1 MKTTFN
7 LQRFAEKT
15 SVQGKQMV
23 LLLRPSSKRAT
34 AANLLSLETEHSI
47 SISKDA
53 SSTATKEGTIRTPG
67 SPEVEITSTS
77 VLSAGDQMIS
87 DLKSAMLGDEIIDIW
102 RVNLAE
108 KGTGENKYKGTY
120 YQGYLTSMELSAP
133 ADGQVEV
140 SLTFGVNGA
149 GVDGETTVTADQVEE
164 ALYAFKDTLAVT
176 GA

>member
-7 LQRFAEKT
+7 LQRFAEKV

-108 KGTGENKYKGTY
+108 KGTGDNKYKGTY

-164 ALYAFKDTLAVT
+164 ALYAFKDTVAVT

>member
-67 SPEVEITSTS
+67 SPEVEISSTS
-77 VLSAGDQMIS
+77 VLSVADETIDQ
-87 DLKSAMLGDEIIDIW
+87 LKAAMLGDEIIDLW
-102 RVNLAE
+102 RANLAE
-108 KGTGENKYKGTY
+108 PGTGDNKYKGTY
-120 YQGYLTSMELSAP
+120 YQGYLTSLELSAP

-140 SLTFGVNGA
+140 SMSFGINGA
-149 GVDGETTVTADQVEE
+149 GVDGEVTVTKDQVEE
-164 ALYAFKDTLAVT
+164 ALYAFKDTVAEA